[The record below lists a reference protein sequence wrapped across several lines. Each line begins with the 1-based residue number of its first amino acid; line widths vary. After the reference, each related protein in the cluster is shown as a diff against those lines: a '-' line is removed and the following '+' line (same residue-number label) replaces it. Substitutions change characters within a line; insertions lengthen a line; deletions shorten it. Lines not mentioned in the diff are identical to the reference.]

1 MVAVSH
7 IDMLRLIVPLGKQSS
22 NIAKW
27 KDYSGMTRIS
37 PIGMYEDQLLALVDT
52 TTLAQQKT

>member
-1 MVAVSH
+1 
-7 IDMLRLIVPLGKQSS
+7 
-22 NIAKW
+22 
-27 KDYSGMTRIS
+27 MTRIS